1 MRTLI
6 ILMVLLFAGFSTA
19 NASKGLPSFNDAMLE
34 KQLEELL
41 PEYKEPKNNSK
52 EKDELVRFR
61 ARLEVYR
68 QRVLEGFNSA
78 IIEYRE
84 KLVESDRQ
92 LELDRSR
99 GRISRTYY
107 SKRHEYIKS
116 ELRKSRASGEYMQVY
131 FDYLGI
137 YKTLSDWVNEQLA

>member
-6 ILMVLLFAGFSTA
+6 ILIILLFAGFSAA
-19 NASKGLPSFNDAMLE
+19 NASKGLPSFNDVMLE

-52 EKDELVRFR
+52 EKEQLVRFR
-61 ARLEVYR
+61 AQLEVYR

-99 GRISRTYY
+99 GRVSREYY
-107 SKRHEYIKS
+107 TKRHEYIKS
-116 ELRKSRASGEYMQVY
+116 ELKKSRASGDYMQVY
-131 FDYLGI
+131 FDYLGV
-137 YKTLSDWVNEQLA
+137 YRTLSDWVNQLLA